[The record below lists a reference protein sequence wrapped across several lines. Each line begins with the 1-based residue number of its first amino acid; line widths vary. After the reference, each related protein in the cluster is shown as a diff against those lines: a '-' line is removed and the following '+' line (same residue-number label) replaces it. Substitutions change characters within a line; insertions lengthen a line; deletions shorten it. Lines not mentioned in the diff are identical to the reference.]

1 MSLKEAINKKN
12 VTQIRKITSEK
23 PVADIAD
30 MLEEL
35 TSAQRILYF
44 RLLKTETQAEVF
56 SQLEHEYQ
64 EDLIKAFSDA
74 QLKEIVGEL
83 YSDEIAD
90 LVEEVPDELARRIL
104 KATDSETRSDINKI
118 LKYSETQTGSI
129 MNVDII
135 TLKQSWTVK
144 KAVEAIREQKDE
156 AKMAHYFFV
165 TDAKQRL
172 TGLVALEDL
181 VFEKATVKLSSIMKP
196 APSVSTTTELE
207 EAAIVFANYDLSV
220 LPVVNSSKVVIGML
234 TSDEMIDVVSEVAT
248 EDMQKMAGIDLD
260 NDVSYL
266 KTSVIKIVRSRIFW
280 LMLAM
285 FAATLS
291 QVVLDAFQNLSDSAL
306 NAGIIATT
314 ALVAILPVISGS
326 AGNAGAQSSTTIIR
340 LLATGEI
347 TTTDYFTVF
356 FKEFR
361 VSVLM
366 GLLLGIAN
374 FVRLILYYLA
384 GGNWDDHHIILS
396 AAASIALLIVVILA
410 KIVGGTLPILAKKLK
425 LDPAVLA
432 APLLTTLID
441 ALSTTIFFGVSIG
454 IMVMVF

>member
-35 TSAQRILYF
+35 TNAQRILYF

-64 EDLIKAFSDA
+64 EDLVKAFSDA

-83 YSDEIAD
+83 FSDEIAD

-144 KAVEAIREQKDE
+144 KAVEIIREQKDE

-181 VFEKATVKLSSIMKP
+181 VFEKATVKLNSIMKP

-220 LPVVNSSKVVIGML
+220 LPVVNTSKVVIGML

-260 NDVSYL
+260 NDISYL
-266 KTSVIKIVRSRIFW
+266 KTSVLKIVKSRIFW

-291 QVVLDAFQNLSDSAL
+291 QVVLDAFQNLSDSTL

-347 TTTDYFTVF
+347 TTKDYLKVF

-361 VSVLM
+361 VSMLM

-374 FVRLILYYLA
+374 FLRLILYYLVA
-384 GGNWDDHHIILS
+384 GHWDDHHIILS